1 MRMVVNLALRLED
14 PAVSTLADCAAVTKK
29 ANTNQRDLYRDLYT
43 DFDSERRVLEA
54 PKTAGLPGTE
64 GQHRTDFARD
74 RARVLH
80 SAALRRLADKTQ
92 VVGPREG
99 DTPRTRLTHSLE
111 VAQIGRGM
119 AIGLGCDLDLVEL
132 AGLAHDIGHPPYG
145 HNGERALD
153 EVAAEHGGFE
163 GNAQNFRILTSLE
176 PKVLDAQGYSA
187 GLNLTRAS
195 LDAVTKYPWRR
206 GHGPEDASRKFG
218 FYDEDREAA
227 AWVRAHAP
235 ADRTCLEAQVM
246 DWADDVAYSVHD
258 VEDGVVS
265 ERVDL
270 RVLADEDDAAALAKL
285 GEREFSR
292 VSADELMAAAA
303 RLSGLP
309 VVAAVGKYDATLA
322 ASVAL
327 KQLTSELVGRF
338 ASAAIATTHAAA
350 GPGPL
355 VRYQAELLV
364 PDLVRAEVAVLKI
377 LALQFIMSD
386 PKHLETQARQRE
398 RIHRVAS
405 WLHSGAPSTL
415 DPIFAAAFIAAADDG
430 ARSRVIVDQIA
441 SYTEGRLER
450 IDSRQSS
457 P

>member
-1 MRMVVNLALRLED
+1 MTTNRQD
-14 PAVSTLADCAAVTKK
+14 PYD
-29 ANTNQRDLYRDLYT
+29 
-43 DFDSERRVLEA
+43 DFDRERPVREA

-119 AIGLGCDLDLVEL
+119 AVGLGCDLDLVEL

-153 EVAAEHGGFE
+153 ELAAAHGGFE

-176 PKVLDAQGYSA
+176 PKVLDAQGNSA

-195 LDAVTKYPWRR
+195 LDAVTKYPWTRR
-206 GHGPEDASRKFG
+206 QGLGNGRSKFG
-218 FYDEDREAA
+218 FYDEDAEPA
-227 AWVRAHAP
+227 AWARQGAP
-235 ADRTCLEAQVM
+235 CDRTCLEAQVM
-246 DWADDVAYSVHD
+246 DWGDDIAYSVHD

-265 ERVDL
+265 QRIDL
-270 RVLADEDDAAALAKL
+270 RVLGDDEEAAALAKL
-285 GEREFSR
+285 GESEFSR
-292 VSADELMAAAA
+292 VSADDFMAAAR

-327 KQLTSELVGRF
+327 KRLTSELVGRF
-338 ASAAIATTHAAA
+338 ASAAIATTRAAA

-355 VRYQAELLV
+355 VRYRAELQV
-364 PDLVRAEVAVLKI
+364 PDLVRAEVALLKI

-386 PKHLETQARQRE
+386 PRHLEAQARQRE
-398 RIHRVAS
+398 RIHRVAH
-405 WLHSGAPSTL
+405 WLYSGAPQTL
-415 DPIFAAAFIAAADDG
+415 DPMFAAAFNVAADDR
-430 ARSRVIVDQIA
+430 ARLRVIVDQIA

-450 IDSRQSS
+450 IDARQVTG
-457 P
+457 

>member
-1 MRMVVNLALRLED
+1 MQPVAPEETPDLSRR
-14 PAVSTLADCAAVTKK
+14 SLADCAAVTKK
-29 ANTNQRDLYRDLYT
+29 VITNQQDPYD
-43 DFDSERRVLEA
+43 DFDRQRRVLEA

-119 AIGLGCDLDLVEL
+119 AVGLGCDLDLVDL

-153 EVAAEHGGFE
+153 EVATKHGGFE
-163 GNAQNFRILTSLE
+163 GNAQNFRLLTSLE

-195 LDAVTKYPWRR
+195 LDAVTKYPWMR
-206 GHGPEDASRKFG
+206 GQGHRKFG
-218 FYDEDREAA
+218 FYHEDGDAA
-227 AWVRAHAP
+227 SWVRQGAP
-235 ADRTCLEAQVM
+235 AGRMCLEAQVM
-246 DWADDVAYSVHD
+246 EWADDVAYSVHD

-265 ERVDL
+265 QRIDL
-270 RVLADEDDAAALAKL
+270 RVLADDDEGAALAKL
-285 GEREFSR
+285 GDSEFPR
-292 VSADELMAAAA
+292 VSADDFMAAAR

-327 KQLTSELVGRF
+327 KRLTSELVGRF
-338 ASAAIATTHAAA
+338 ASAAIATTRAAA

-355 VRYQAELLV
+355 VRYQADLQV

-386 PKHLETQARQRE
+386 PRHLQTQARQRE
-398 RIHRVAS
+398 RIHRIAH
-405 WLHSGAPSTL
+405 WLYSGAPGTL
-415 DPIFAAAFIAAADDG
+415 DPVFAAAFTTAADDG
-430 ARSRVIVDQIA
+430 ARLRVIVDQIA

-450 IDSRQSS
+450 VDSRQAG

>member
-1 MRMVVNLALRLED
+1 MITNL
-14 PAVSTLADCAAVTKK
+14 
-29 ANTNQRDLYRDLYT
+29 QDLYD
-43 DFDSERRVLEA
+43 DFDRQRRVGEA
-54 PKTAGLPGTE
+54 PKTAGLPGTD

-145 HNGERALD
+145 HNGERALN
-153 EVAAEHGGFE
+153 EVADQYGGFE

-176 PKVLDAQGYSA
+176 PKVLDAQGNSA

-195 LDAVTKYPWRR
+195 LDAVTKYPWTRR
-206 GHGPEDASRKFG
+206 EGRKFG
-218 FYDEDREAA
+218 FYE
-227 AWVRAHAP
+227 
-235 ADRTCLEAQVM
+235 ADRDTADWMRAGAPTDRMCLEAQVM

-265 ERVDL
+265 QRIDL
-270 RVLADEDDAAALAKL
+270 RVLADDDEAAALAKL
-285 GEREFSR
+285 GESEFSR
-292 VSADELMAAAA
+292 VSADDFMAAAR

-338 ASAAIATTHAAA
+338 ASAAIATTRAAA
-350 GPGPL
+350 GAGPL
-355 VRYQAELLV
+355 VRFQAELQV
-364 PDLVRAEVAVLKI
+364 PDLVRAEVALLKI

-386 PKHLETQARQRE
+386 PRHLETQARQRD
-398 RIHRVAS
+398 RIHQVAQ
-405 WLHSGAPSTL
+405 WLYAGAPRTL
-415 DPIFAAAFIAAADDG
+415 DPMFAAAFATAADDG
-430 ARSRVIVDQIA
+430 ARLRVVIDQIA

-450 IDSRQSS
+450 IDAGPTS

>member
-1 MRMVVNLALRLED
+1 MTPQDPYSEFDRERLV
-14 PAVSTLADCAAVTKK
+14 P
-29 ANTNQRDLYRDLYT
+29 
-43 DFDSERRVLEA
+43 EA

-92 VVGPREG
+92 VVGPRESE
-99 DTPRTRLTHSLE
+99 TPRTRLTHSLE

-119 AIGLGCDLDLVEL
+119 AIGLGCDPDLVDM

-145 HNGERALD
+145 HNGEQALD
-153 EVAAEHGGFE
+153 DVAASCGGFE

-176 PKVLDAQGYSA
+176 PKVLDSQGRSA
-187 GLNLTRAS
+187 GLNLTRAA
-195 LDAVTKYPWRR
+195 LDAVTKYPWTRGNRR
-206 GHGPEDASRKFG
+206 RKFG
-218 FYDEDREAA
+218 FYDVDGEPA
-227 AWVRAHAP
+227 AWVRQGAP
-235 ADRTCLEAQVM
+235 TERACLEAQVM

-265 ERVDL
+265 GRIDL
-270 RVLADEDDAAALAKL
+270 RVLADDDEAATLAKL
-285 GEREFSR
+285 GERELAK
-292 VSADELMAAAA
+292 VGADDLMAAAQ

-309 VVAAVGKYDATLA
+309 VVAAVGKYDGTLA

-327 KQLTSELVGRF
+327 KRLTSELVGRF
-338 ASAAIATTHAAA
+338 ASAAIAATRAAA

-355 VRYQAELLV
+355 ARYRAELHV
-364 PDLVRAEVAVLKI
+364 PELVRAEVAVLKI

-386 PKHLETQARQRE
+386 PRHLEMQVAQRE
-398 RIHRVAS
+398 RIHRVAQ
-405 WLHSGAPSTL
+405 WLLAGAPRTL
-415 DPIFAAAFIAAADDG
+415 DPVFVPAFNTAADDA
-430 ARSRVIVDQIA
+430 ARLRVIVDQIA

-450 IDSRQSS
+450 IEA
-457 P
+457 